1 MRLLPQVN
9 YVALS
14 SHYLQ
19 IGLMYHLH
27 FVIALILP
35 LCILFY
41 FVGEKKNKLKVF
53 VKSGSQ
59 LLFFFFGQRKPT
71 WTHTYCSEKTW
82 TQTGDGC

>member
-19 IGLMYHLH
+19 IGLLYHLH
-27 FVIALILP
+27 FVIALILT

-41 FVGEKKNKLKVF
+41 FVGVKKENKLKVF

-59 LLFFFFGQRKPT
+59 LGPKLEMGAKI
-71 WTHTYCSEKTW
+71 
-82 TQTGDGC
+82 